1 MTGPERKKPLV
12 IELDDTGSA
21 KTGPA
26 EAPPVPEPDLPTPR
40 GDAMKTVAAMT
51 ARKPSLPARLFWS
64 ALTLLL
70 GVMVS
75 VAFWDF
81 ATGMMERNIWIGRS
95 VIALIAVLLAGLLVF
110 AVGEVAAM
118 LRLRKIDAL
127 KRAYSGSLAG
137 PRSEAVAFANEL
149 WAFYSDRPELRWD
162 AEKFDQHSAEA
173 LTAADV
179 LHVAETTLL
188 APLDDQARKEIEA
201 ASRQVAT
208 ATAIVPLALAD
219 VVIALTANVRMV
231 RRIAQVYGGRSGRFG
246 SWRLMRAVATH
257 LVATGAVAVTD
268 DLIGTIAGGGVLSK
282 VSRRFGEGVVN
293 GALTARVGI
302 AALEVCR
309 PMPFVAQKR
318 PTITAIMQRALT
330 GFFGKQAAGNRPNS

>member
-1 MTGPERKKPLV
+1 MTEAERKRPLV
-12 IELDDTGSA
+12 IELNVQPA
-21 KTGPA
+21 NPA
-26 EAPPVPEPDLPTPR
+26 EAPPVPEPDLPMPS
-40 GDAMKTVAAMT
+40 GGAMKTVAAMT
-51 ARKPSLPARLFWS
+51 ARKPSLLARLFWG
-64 ALTLLL
+64 ALSLLF

-81 ATGMMERNIWIGRS
+81 ATGMMERNIWIGRA

-110 AVGEVAAM
+110 AAKELAAM
-118 LRLRKIDAL
+118 LRLRKVDAL
-127 KRAYSGSLAG
+127 KRACAGCQSGT
-137 PRSEAVAFANEL
+137 RSDALTFANDL
-149 WAFYSDRPELRWD
+149 RDFYRDRPELRWD
-162 AEKFDQHSAEA
+162 TDKLTGQLQDA

-179 LHVAETTLL
+179 LHVAEVNLL
-188 APLDDQARKEIEA
+188 APLDDLARKEIEFA
-201 ASRQVAT
+201 ARQVAT

-231 RRIAQVYGGRSGRFG
+231 RRISQVYGGRSGRLG

-268 DLIGTIAGGGVLSK
+268 DLISTIAGGGVLSK

-309 PMPFVAQKR
+309 PMPFAAKKR
-318 PTITAIMQRALT
+318 PNITAIMKRALT
-330 GFFGKQAAGNRPNS
+330 GFFGK